1 MKFPKKSAA
10 IHANRERLWDHV
22 RLLCEEIGPR
32 LSGTP
37 ADERTVEYISAHFRR
52 CGTRV
57 EVQDFPCPGWEHEA
71 AELTLLA
78 TSGSEPLPAF
88 AQTFT
93 EACDIEAELVG
104 VGTRYELELAP
115 DLEGKILL
123 LYGEA
128 ASNLAADRN
137 STLLSAEGR
146 RPSAV
151 IVMGSG
157 EEVSTKLIRD
167 PFLRVPAV
175 AVSYSVGLMLRENEG
190 RRARLRIRARR
201 YNSIGHNVI
210 GRLPGEGKGHI
221 VVAAHYDTA
230 ANSPGATDNA
240 SGTAVILELCEL
252 FAAAGKCNL
261 GIDFIAYGAEEY
273 GRHGGNL
280 GGNLGSVEYV
290 RRHPVETK
298 EAWAVVEADCIGT
311 IAVPPRVR
319 VMGWSASQKES
330 VLGVLQ
336 QFPRYIANV
345 RPETEA
351 PRTAF
356 SLPGVPVLAFV
367 NDYGKLPIHTAQD
380 TIDLMSPDELAFSA
394 QVIAAV
400 VDHLSAGLAWTA

>member
-1 MKFPKKSAA
+1 M
-10 IHANRERLWDHV
+10 HVNRERLWNHV
-22 RLLCEEIGPR
+22 GVLCEEIGPR

-37 ADERTVEYISAHFRR
+37 ADERTVEYISGHFRR
-52 CGTRV
+52 CGTQV
-57 EVQDFPCPGWEHEA
+57 EVQDFPCPGWEHKA
-71 AELTLLA
+71 TELTLLT
-78 TSGSEPLPAF
+78 TSGSEPLPVF

-104 VGTRYELELAP
+104 VNTRQELELAP

-137 STLLSAEGR
+137 PTLMSVEGR

-151 IVMGSG
+151 IVMGRS
-157 EEVSTKLIRD
+157 ETVSTKLIRD
-167 PFLRVPAV
+167 PFLRVPAA
-175 AVSYSVGLMLRENEG
+175 AVSHSVGLRLRENEG
-190 RRARLRIRARR
+190 KPARLRIHARR
-201 YNSIGHNVI
+201 YDSMGHNVI

-240 SGTAVILELCEL
+240 SGTAVVLELCEL
-252 FAAAGKCNL
+252 FAAMGKRKL

-290 RRHPVETK
+290 RRHPVETR
-298 EAWAVVEADCIGT
+298 EARAVIEADCIGT
-311 IAVPPRVR
+311 VAIPPRVS
-319 VMGWSASQKES
+319 VMGWSASQRKGILD
-330 VLGVLQ
+330 VFQ
-336 QFPRYIANV
+336 QFPRCIADV
-345 RPETEA
+345 RPETEV
-351 PRTAF
+351 PRTALN
-356 SLPGVPVLAFV
+356 LPGIPVMAFV

-380 TIDLMSPDELAFSA
+380 TIDLMSPEEMAYNA
-394 QVIAAV
+394 HIIAAV
-400 VDHLSAGLAWTA
+400 VEYLSAGLAWIT

>member
-1 MKFPKKSAA
+1 M
-10 IHANRERLWDHV
+10 HVNRERLWDHV
-22 RLLCEEIGPR
+22 SVLCEEIGPR

-37 ADERTVEYISAHFRR
+37 ADERAVEYIGEHFRR
-52 CGTRV
+52 CGAQV
-57 EVQDFPCPGWEHEA
+57 EVQDFPCPGWSHEA
-71 AELTLLA
+71 TELALLA
-78 TSGSEPLPAF
+78 TSGQESLPVF

-93 EACDIEAELVG
+93 EACDIEAELTG
-104 VGTRYELELAP
+104 VSTRSELELAP

-128 ASNLAADRN
+128 AANLAADRN

-151 IVMGSG
+151 IVIGSS
-157 EEVSTKLIRD
+157 EMVSTKLIRD
-167 PFLRVPAV
+167 PFLRVPAA
-175 AVSYSVGLMLRENEG
+175 AVSSSVGLRLRENEG
-190 RRARLRIRARR
+190 KRVRLRIRARR
-201 YNSIGHNVI
+201 YDSIGHNVI
-210 GRLPGEGKGHI
+210 GRLPGAGKGCI

-252 FAAAGKCNL
+252 FAAVDKREL

-290 RRHPVETK
+290 RRHPAEVMETK
-298 EAWAVVEADCIGT
+298 AVVEADCIGT
-311 IAVPPRVR
+311 VAVPPKVS
-319 VMGWSASQKES
+319 VMGWSAPQSKGI
-330 VLGVLQ
+330 LDVLQ
-336 QFPRYIANV
+336 QFPRCIVDV

-356 SLPGVPVLAFV
+356 NLPGVPVLAFV

-380 TIDLMSPDELAFSA
+380 TIDLMSSDGLASNA

-400 VDHLSAGLAWTA
+400 VDHLSSSKYEEP

>member
-1 MKFPKKSAA
+1 MKFPERSAA
-10 IHANRERLWDHV
+10 VHVNRERLWDHV
-22 RLLCEEIGPR
+22 SVLCEEIGPR

-37 ADERTVEYISAHFRR
+37 ADERTVEYISRHFQR
-52 CGTRV
+52 CGTKV
-57 EVQDFPCPGWEHEA
+57 EVQDFLCPSWSHEA
-71 AELTLLA
+71 TELTLLA
-78 TSGSEPLPAF
+78 KSGPESLLAF

-93 EACDIEAELVG
+93 EACNVEAELVG
-104 VGTRYELELAP
+104 VSTWYELELAP

-137 STLLSAEGR
+137 PTLLSAEGR

-175 AVSYSVGLMLRENEG
+175 AVSHSVGLRLRENEG
-190 RRARLRIRARR
+190 RRARLRIHARR
-201 YNSIGHNVI
+201 YDSIGHNVI

-252 FAAAGKCNL
+252 FAAADKRKL
-261 GIDFIAYGAEEY
+261 GINFIAYGAEEY
-273 GRHGGNL
+273 GRHGGIL

-298 EAWAVVEADCIGT
+298 EARAVVEADCIGT

-319 VMGWSASQKES
+319 VMGWSACQREGI
-330 VLGVLQ
+330 LGMLQ
-336 QFPRYIANV
+336 QFPRCIVDV

-380 TIDLMSPDELAFSA
+380 TIDLMSPDELTFSA

-400 VDHLSAGLAWTA
+400 VDHLSSGLA